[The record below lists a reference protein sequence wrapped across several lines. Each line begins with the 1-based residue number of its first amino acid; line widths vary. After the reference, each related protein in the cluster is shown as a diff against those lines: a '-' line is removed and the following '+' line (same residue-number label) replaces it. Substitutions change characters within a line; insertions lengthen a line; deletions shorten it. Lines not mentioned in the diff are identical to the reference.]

1 MKSVHDQLRESIYD
15 KCGLS
20 KNIKC
25 PSLDELKN
33 TEWSPVFEILMR
45 NRLIM
50 GAIRYGRL
58 KAKGKVKY
66 NRVDSIKQRMDLYTE
81 TGNAEH
87 LVDVANLCLLE
98 FEEPNHPNYHFNSI
112 DDGHHTKE
120 L

>member
-1 MKSVHDQLRESIYD
+1 MKTVTQHIRDHLLL
-15 KCGLS
+15 GLFHT
-20 KNIKC
+20 KQ
-25 PSLDELKN
+25 PPLEELKK
-33 TEWSPVFEILMR
+33 TEWSTKFETLMR

-50 GAIRYGRL
+50 GALRYGRL
-58 KAKGKVKY
+58 KGKGKAKY

-98 FEEPNHPNYHFNSI
+98 FEEPNHPEFHFNSM